1 MEKTDNTKATL
12 EYHTRMMLGWDKVCR
27 LSSVAFSCSNE
38 KSNRQSLGCLRYP

>member
-1 MEKTDNTKATL
+1 
-12 EYHTRMMLGWDKVCR
+12 MMLGWDKVCR